1 VRRSLIFLLP
11 AILSVGC
18 KAPERPT
25 PQPRSQ
31 QLVRATSQAAITD
44 VHFWSESLQA
54 ILRYQIIVP
63 SHLPE
68 ENLPILYFLPGANSG
83 PDDVMDSSQ
92 IVDQASASHLIV
104 VIPQADNSY
113 YTNAQHLRH
122 AQWEDA
128 ITIDLPRDVAVH
140 FPIQHERRYT
150 GIAGIS
156 MGGYGAIKLT
166 LKHPDLYSFTGVM
179 SGALDITRR
188 PPSLL
193 RWSQTIRTWS
203 IFGYREDTRRTEDV
217 FDLLS
222 RQPPRPD
229 VQWFASCGRSDPLAP
244 TNLRFVNQLNAHGV
258 QIDLLEPLGGHDWQS
273 WNIALPALF
282 KAAASA
288 LH

>member
-1 VRRSLIFLLP
+1 MRRSLLFLLP
-11 AILSVGC
+11 LILSVGC
-18 KAPERPT
+18 KTPERLT

-31 QLVRATSQAAITD
+31 QQVHTTSQAAITD
-44 VHFWSESLQA
+44 VHLWSESLQA
-54 ILRYQIIVP
+54 MLWYRIIVP
-63 SHLPE
+63 SHPPE
-68 ENLPILYFLPGANSG
+68 EHLPILYFLPGANSG

-92 IVDQASASHLIV
+92 IVDQASAAHLIV

-113 YTNAQHLRH
+113 YTNAQHLHH
-122 AQWEDA
+122 ARWEDA
-128 ITIDLPRDVAVH
+128 ITIDLPRDVAAH
-140 FPIQHERRYT
+140 FPIQHERRNT

-188 PPSLL
+188 PPSL
-193 RWSQTIRTWS
+193 RRGPQTTRTWS
-203 IFGYREDTRRTEDV
+203 IFGYLQSTRRQEDV
-217 FDLLS
+217 FDLLT

-229 VQWFASCGRSDPLAP
+229 VQWFASCGRSDPLALV
-244 TNLRFVNQLNAHGV
+244 NLRFVHQLNLRGV
-258 QIDLLEPLGGHDWQS
+258 QIQLLEPPGGHDWQS

-282 KAAASA
+282 KAAAKA